1 MSVLQELLL
10 PQLDDLARAVQGL
23 NARLDR
29 LLAALERD
37 RGTLPPSL
45 PAPAAPAVVPVLP
58 LPSTPSGL
66 VQALIAAGWGGFVTG
81 AGVRVVKAVPPGGQ
95 AVIQLVP
102 RPVEVAVAF
111 QPIRLYSDLHHP
123 DLALALVV
131 DGRLHGADFALTAD
145 VEAPFV
151 EFAVVKRE
159 FMLTVTNG
167 TPYTSTVT
175 LEIFVAG
182 LKLSAY
188 ENVVRLMQDLVFEH
202 VRAFV
207 ESATGRA
214 GP

>member
-1 MSVLQELLL
+1 MTVLQELLL
-10 PQLDDLARAVQGL
+10 PQLDDLVRAVQGL

-29 LLAALERD
+29 LLAALER
-37 RGTLPPSL
+37 GAPQQVL
-45 PAPAAPAVVPVLP
+45 PAAAAPAVLPVLP
-58 LPSTPSGL
+58 LPTSPAGL

-81 AGVRVVKAVPPGGQ
+81 AGLRIVKAVAPGGQ

-102 RPVEVAVAF
+102 RPGEVAVAF
-111 QPIRLYSDLHHP
+111 QPIRFYSNLHSP
-123 DLALALVV
+123 DLTLALVV

-159 FMLTVTNG
+159 FVLTVTNG
-167 TPYTSTVT
+167 TPYTATVT

-182 LKLSAY
+182 LKLSVY
-188 ENVVRLMQDLVFEH
+188 EKVVRPMQDLVFEH

-214 GP
+214 GV